1 MIPKVTIYDLYKDVF
16 KRSTLIAIPNMSELL
31 QVPDSEFS
39 KWEIFSQIVKE
50 ALKVFEYAYPL
61 GRIQKLYIEVEYNS
75 RKAKY
80 FDNFTAYLDNLI
92 DEDDIVLP
100 IASCQGLA
108 YNGYVNSQ
116 YPLRNFRFENGEFTD
131 FWYPTQVYYANC
143 LCKRPLIEDYVR
155 KEGTEH
161 QMPTDKCAVYFL
173 RMDLDNQY
181 TIFRDQ
187 VFIELCRYITTI
199 KKNFGLANMP
209 IELFQGLEEDY
220 NNTKSKNE
228 QIYQQALRSSP
239 WIL

>member
-1 MIPKVTIYDLYKDVF
+1 
-16 KRSTLIAIPNMSELL
+16 
-31 QVPDSEFS
+31 
-39 KWEIFSQIVKE
+39 
-50 ALKVFEYAYPL
+50 
-61 GRIQKLYIEVEYNS
+61 
-75 RKAKY
+75 
-80 FDNFTAYLDNLI
+80 
-92 DEDDIVLP
+92 
-100 IASCQGLA
+100 
-108 YNGYVNSQ
+108 
-116 YPLRNFRFENGEFTD
+116 
-131 FWYPTQVYYANC
+131 
-143 LCKRPLIEDYVR
+143 LIEDYIR

-173 RMDLDNQY
+173 RKDLDNQY

-187 VFIELCRYITTI
+187 VFIELCRYIMNI